1 MAMETTTDRQ
11 EARGSSAS
19 PTFLVVDDSPMDSLL
34 AGKLLSKIEHSN
46 IIYAKNGIEALE
58 LVEKLKPNLI
68 LTDLQMPEMDGLE
81 LVEAVRKRFPSVPTI
96 LMTANGSEDIALRAL
111 RRGAAS
117 YVPKRMLSKELLEI
131 VRQIVQ
137 VSRVGEQ
144 QRRIFG
150 CWERLGLSFR
160 LENDNSIIPPLVSHL
175 QQYHSG
181 IQAYDETESIRV
193 GVALQ
198 EALRNAM
205 HHGNL
210 ELSSEMRR
218 QNSDS
223 YYQEAARR
231 QHLPPFES
239 RRVIFTVDES
249 PEESCYV
256 IRDEG
261 PGFDPGS
268 VVDPLEGDNL
278 LKPCGRGLF
287 LIRMFMSEV
296 RFNAQGN
303 EITMIHRRSKNPS
316 GDTAEP
322 ATTHP
327 DE

>member
-1 MAMETTTDRQ
+1 MVTETTTDRQ
-11 EARGSSAS
+11 NVRGSSTN

-46 IIYAKNGIEALE
+46 IIYAGNGIEALE

-81 LVEAVRKRFPSVPTI
+81 LVEAVRRRFPSVPTI

-117 YVPKRMLSKELLEI
+117 YVPKRMLATELLEI

-137 VSRVGEQ
+137 ISWVGEQ
-144 QRRIFG
+144 QRRIFS
-150 CWERLGLSFR
+150 CWERLELSFR
-160 LENDNSIIPPLVSHL
+160 LENDNALIPPLVSHL

-181 IQAYDETESIRV
+181 VEAYDETESIRV

-218 QNSDS
+218 QNSDA
-223 YYQEAARR
+223 YYQEAEKR
-231 QHLPPFES
+231 QRLPPFES
-239 RRVIFTVDES
+239 RRVIFNVDES
-249 PEESCYV
+249 PEESRYV

-261 PGFDPGS
+261 PGFDPSS

-296 RFNAQGN
+296 RFNAAGN
-303 EITMIHRRSKNPS
+303 EITMIHRRSRTLP
-316 GDTAEP
+316 GDTSEP
-322 ATTHP
+322 AATRP
-327 DE
+327 D

>member
-1 MAMETTTDRQ
+1 MPTTTTDRL
-11 EARGSSAS
+11 ESRVSSTN
-19 PTFLVVDDSPMDSLL
+19 PTFLVVDDSPMDALL

-46 IIYAKNGIEALE
+46 IIYAKNGSEALE
-58 LVEKLKPNLI
+58 LVEKSRPNLI

-81 LVEAVRKRFPSVPTI
+81 LVDAIRSRFPSVPTI

-117 YVPKRMLSKELLEI
+117 YVPKRMLATELLEI

-137 VSRVGEQ
+137 ISWVGEQ
-144 QRRIFG
+144 QRRIFS

-160 LENDNSIIPPLVSHL
+160 LENDNALIPPLVSHL

-181 IQAYDETESIRV
+181 AESYDETESIRV

-218 QNSDS
+218 QNSDA
-223 YYQEAARR
+223 YYQEAAKR
-231 QHLPPFES
+231 QRLPPFES

-249 PEESCYV
+249 PEESRYV

-268 VVDPLEGDNL
+268 VVDPLDGDNL
-278 LKPCGRGLF
+278 MKPCGRGLF

-296 RFNAQGN
+296 HFNAQGN
-303 EITMIHRRSKNPS
+303 EITMIHRRTRNPN
-316 GDTAEP
+316 GDTTEP
-322 ATTHP
+322 AKTHP
-327 DE
+327 

>member
-1 MAMETTTDRQ
+1 MATHTTTDRPDT
-11 EARGSSAS
+11 RVSSSS

-34 AGKLLSKIEHSN
+34 AGKLLAKIEHAN
-46 IIYAKNGIEALE
+46 IIYAENGIKALE
-58 LVEKLKPNLI
+58 LVEQLRPNLI

-81 LVEAVRKRFPSVPTI
+81 LVETIRKRFPSIPTI
-96 LMTANGSEDIALRAL
+96 LMTANGSEDVALRAL

-117 YVPKRMLSKELLEI
+117 YVPKRRLSTELLEI

-137 VSRVGEQ
+137 VSWVGEQ

-150 CWERLGLSFR
+150 SWERLGLSFR
-160 LENDNSIIPPLVSHL
+160 LENDNALIPPLVSHL

-181 IQAYDETESIRV
+181 LKAYDETESIRV

-218 QNSDS
+218 QNSDA
-223 YYQEAARR
+223 YYQEAAKR
-231 QHLPPFES
+231 QRLPPFES

-249 PEESCYV
+249 PEESRYV

-296 RFNAQGN
+296 RFNEQGN
-303 EITMIHRRSKNPS
+303 EITMIHRRSQNPT
-316 GDTAEP
+316 GDTAGSST
-322 ATTHP
+322 AHP
-327 DE
+327 

>member
-1 MAMETTTDRQ
+1 MATVTTTDRQ
-11 EARGSSAS
+11 DVRGSSTN

-46 IIYAKNGIEALE
+46 IIYARNGIEALE
-58 LVEKLKPNLI
+58 LVEKRKPNLI

-81 LVEAVRKRFPSVPTI
+81 LVEAVRRRFPSVPTI

-117 YVPKRMLSKELLEI
+117 YVPKRMLATELLEI

-137 VSRVGEQ
+137 ISWVGEQ
-144 QRRIFG
+144 QRRIFS
-150 CWERLGLSFR
+150 CWERLELSFR
-160 LENDNSIIPPLVSHL
+160 LENDNALIPPLVSHL

-181 IQAYDETESIRV
+181 VEAYDETESIRV

-218 QNSDS
+218 ENSDA
-223 YYQEAARR
+223 YYLEAEKR
-231 QHLPPFES
+231 QRLPPFES
-239 RRVIFTVDES
+239 RRVIFNVDES
-249 PEESCYV
+249 PEESRYV

-261 PGFDPGS
+261 PGFDPSS

-296 RFNAQGN
+296 RFNAAGN
-303 EITMIHRRSKNPS
+303 EITMIHRRSRTLP
-316 GDTAEP
+316 GDTSEP
-322 ATTHP
+322 AATRP
-327 DE
+327 D

>member
-1 MAMETTTDRQ
+1 MATVTTTDRQ
-11 EARGSSAS
+11 DVRGSSTN

-34 AGKLLSKIEHSN
+34 AGKLLSKIEQSN
-46 IIYAKNGIEALE
+46 IIYARNGIEALE
-58 LVEKLKPNLI
+58 LVEKRKPNLI

-81 LVEAVRKRFPSVPTI
+81 LVEAVRRRFPSIPTI

-117 YVPKRMLSKELLEI
+117 YVPKRMLATELLEI

-137 VSRVGEQ
+137 ISWVGEQ
-144 QRRIFG
+144 QRRIFS
-150 CWERLGLSFR
+150 CWERLELSFR
-160 LENDNSIIPPLVSHL
+160 LENDNALIPPLVSHL

-181 IQAYDETESIRV
+181 VEAYDETESIRV

-218 QNSDS
+218 ENSDA
-223 YYQEAARR
+223 YYLEAEKR
-231 QHLPPFES
+231 QRLPPFES

-249 PEESCYV
+249 PDESRYV

-261 PGFDPGS
+261 PGFDPSS

-296 RFNAQGN
+296 RFNAAGN
-303 EITMIHRRSKNPS
+303 EITMIHRRSRTLP
-316 GDTAEP
+316 GDTSEP
-322 ATTHP
+322 AATRP
-327 DE
+327 D

>member
-1 MAMETTTDRQ
+1 MATVTTTDRQ
-11 EARGSSAS
+11 DVRGSSTN

-46 IIYAKNGIEALE
+46 IIYARNGIEALE
-58 LVEKLKPNLI
+58 LVEKRKPNLI

-81 LVEAVRKRFPSVPTI
+81 LVEAVRRRFPSIPTI

-117 YVPKRMLSKELLEI
+117 YVPKRMLATELLEI

-137 VSRVGEQ
+137 ISWVGEQ
-144 QRRIFG
+144 QRRIFS
-150 CWERLGLSFR
+150 CWERLELSFR
-160 LENDNSIIPPLVSHL
+160 LENDNALIPPLVSHL

-181 IQAYDETESIRV
+181 VEAYDETESIRV

-218 QNSDS
+218 ENSDA
-223 YYQEAARR
+223 YYLEAEKR
-231 QHLPPFES
+231 QRLPPFES

-249 PEESCYV
+249 PDESRYV

-261 PGFDPGS
+261 PGFDPSS

-296 RFNAQGN
+296 RFNAAGN
-303 EITMIHRRSKNPS
+303 EITMIHRRSRTLP
-316 GDTAEP
+316 GDTSAP
-322 ATTHP
+322 AATRP
-327 DE
+327 D

>member
-1 MAMETTTDRQ
+1 MATQTTIDRPETR
-11 EARGSSAS
+11 ASSSS
-19 PTFLVVDDSPMDSLL
+19 PTFLVVDDSPMDALI
-34 AGKLLSKIEHSN
+34 AGKLLSKFEN
-46 IIYAKNGIEALE
+46 AKIIYAANGIRALE
-58 LVEKLKPNLI
+58 LVEQSTPNLI
-68 LTDLQMPEMDGLE
+68 LTDMQMPEMDGLE
-81 LVEAVRKRFPSVPTI
+81 LVETIRRRFPSIPTI

-117 YVPKRMLSKELLEI
+117 YVPKRMLATELLEI

-137 VSRVGEQ
+137 MSWVGEQ

-150 CWERLGLSFR
+150 CWEHLGLSFR
-160 LENDNSIIPPLVSHL
+160 LENDSALIPPLVSHL

-181 IQAYDETESIRV
+181 LAAYDETESIRV

-218 QNSDS
+218 QNSDA
-223 YYQEAARR
+223 YYQEAAKR
-231 QHLPPFES
+231 QRQPPFDS

-261 PGFDPGS
+261 PGFDPDS
-268 VVDPLEGDNL
+268 IVDPLEGDNL

-303 EITMIHRRSKNPS
+303 EITMIHRRSRNHS
-316 GDTAEP
+316 GDQTEP
-322 ATTHP
+322 AVTHP
-327 DE
+327 

>member
-1 MAMETTTDRQ
+1 MVTETTTDRQ
-11 EARGSSAS
+11 NVRGSSTN

-46 IIYAKNGIEALE
+46 IIYARNGIEALE

-81 LVEAVRKRFPSVPTI
+81 LVDAVRRRFPSVPTI

-117 YVPKRMLSKELLEI
+117 YVPKRMLATELLEI

-137 VSRVGEQ
+137 ISWVGEQ
-144 QRRIFG
+144 QRRIFS
-150 CWERLGLSFR
+150 CWERLELSFR
-160 LENDNSIIPPLVSHL
+160 LENDNALIPPLVSHL

-181 IQAYDETESIRV
+181 VEAYDETESIRV

-218 QNSDS
+218 QNSDA
-223 YYQEAARR
+223 YYQEAEKR
-231 QHLPPFES
+231 QRLPPFES
-239 RRVIFTVDES
+239 RRVIFNVDES
-249 PEESCYV
+249 PEESRYV

-261 PGFDPGS
+261 PGFDPSS

-296 RFNAQGN
+296 RFNAAGN
-303 EITMIHRRSKNPS
+303 EITMIHRRSRTLP
-316 GDTAEP
+316 GDTSEP
-322 ATTHP
+322 AATRP
-327 DE
+327 D